1 MVSFLALISKDDSDS
16 NLTMWHK
23 KLTLYSKGN
32 ENAAMFLHTLHAD
45 VTAIC
50 SLLVAVNELTEKRE
64 SFYTQG
70 KKKMLNVD
78 HYCFVCNGQRL

>member
-45 VTAIC
+45 VIATC
-50 SLLVAVNELTEKRE
+50 SLLVAVNELTQKRE
-64 SFYTQG
+64 FFSTYG
-70 KKKMLNVD
+70 KKKKLLTVECWPLQF
-78 HYCFVCNGQRL
+78 YL